1 VFESLLEKQ
10 SSSSHTETTVLH
22 VVGSESTNT
31 PPNTLEVP
39 LYFWYHENRLSNYT
53 VERTYTPDKKFLL
66 MMNFARPFRDDIYNK
81 FTPILEQGLYSYVDR
96 GVRIDGDIEHDSPG
110 HKEYW
115 DRWDRYIN
123 PAWYNRTEI
132 NIVVETQMNT
142 DEIFVTEKTMKPL
155 ALQQPFVMLG
165 GVGTLDFLQRS
176 GFETYSNLFDES
188 YDFKL
193 NRLDLVY
200 EQIKN
205 YQLQGYSQE
214 TRDKMAHNSSLFHNR
229 SAVDVSFYQSIV
241 EPLMEFIN
249 G

>member
-1 VFESLLEKQ
+1 
-10 SSSSHTETTVLH
+10 
-22 VVGSESTNT
+22 
-31 PPNTLEVP
+31 
-39 LYFWYHENRLSNYT
+39 
-53 VERTYTPDKKFLL
+53 
-66 MMNFARPFRDDIYNK
+66 MMNFARPFRDAIYNK
-81 FTPILEQGLYSYVDR
+81 FTPILEQGLYSYVER
-96 GVRIDGDIEHDSPG
+96 GVYIEGDIEHDSPG
-110 HKEYW
+110 RKEYW

-123 PAWYNRTEI
+123 PSWYNRTEI

-155 ALQQPFVMLG
+155 ALQQPFVVLG

-193 NRLDLVY
+193 DRLDQVY

-205 YQLQGYSQE
+205 YQMQGYSAE
-214 TRDKMAHNSSLFHNR
+214 TQDKMQHNAELFHNR
-229 SAVDVSFYQSIV
+229 ARVDESFQQRIV